1 MDKNVEIL
9 SNIVS
14 FLVVAIIFLIAIAI
28 IFRVTLK
35 KYNVKSNKLKFYGLF
50 LEMDNSSIVAFS
62 SISLNY
68 IFLIWCTTTF
78 TSLNYIYILM
88 TFTFVLIADICVK
101 KYKEIPRDILF
112 SLINCLCIYVVSLIY
127 NYLVNEYTSI
137 FLLIILGLVMLFVF
151 LYYTYITFKWL
162 NEVATRN
169 KLLKNKKYDKI

>member
-1 MDKNVEIL
+1 
-9 SNIVS
+9 
-14 FLVVAIIFLIAIAI
+14 
-28 IFRVTLK
+28 
-35 KYNVKSNKLKFYGLF
+35 
-50 LEMDNSSIVAFS
+50 
-62 SISLNY
+62 
-68 IFLIWCTTTF
+68 
-78 TSLNYIYILM
+78 M
-88 TFTFVLIADICVK
+88 TFTFVLIANICVK